1 MSTPTNPLADAI
13 GEPNVLEAGRI
24 DARIFIGTAGWSI
37 PRASAHRFAQVGT
50 HLERYAGV
58 LPSVEINSSFHRSHL
73 GATYSKWAI
82 ATPPWFR
89 FAVKVPRT
97 VTHDGKL
104 RASRSLLERFL
115 EETGRLGDKRG
126 PLLVQ
131 LPPSLALEPRVA
143 HRFFALLRSLH
154 AGMVVCEPRH
164 PTWFSHEADALLV
177 RYAVARAA
185 ADPPPAPGAAMPAGW
200 PGLIYIRLHGS
211 PRTYWS
217 RYDAAYIAQL
227 ADRLK
232 RTPASVDAWCVFDN
246 TAAGAA
252 LENAIELRAL
262 LE

>member
-1 MSTPTNPLADAI
+1 
-13 GEPNVLEAGRI
+13 
-24 DARIFIGTAGWSI
+24 
-37 PRASAHRFAQVGT
+37 
-50 HLERYAGV
+50 
-58 LPSVEINSSFHRSHL
+58 
-73 GATYSKWAI
+73 ATYSKWAI

-154 AGMVVCEPRH
+154 SGMVVCEPRH

-177 RYAVARAA
+177 RYAVARVA

-252 LENAIELRAL
+252 LENAAPAAVLSKTHHASTDAGVRFNRSASCAIQAASYRDQYVRGDPCRRM
-262 LE
+262 